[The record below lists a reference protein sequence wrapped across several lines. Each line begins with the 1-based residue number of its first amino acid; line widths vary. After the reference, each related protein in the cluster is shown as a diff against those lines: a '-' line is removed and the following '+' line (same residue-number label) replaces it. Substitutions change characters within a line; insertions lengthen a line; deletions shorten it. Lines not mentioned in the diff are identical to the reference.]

1 MMYTWFPNNKYIL
14 HVAVKFITTFIMQP
28 IFFSMRASVGDERA
42 VLTVFKQFPI

>member
-14 HVAVKFITTFIMQP
+14 HVAVKFITTLIMQP
-28 IFFSMRASVGDERA
+28 FFSMTASVGDERA